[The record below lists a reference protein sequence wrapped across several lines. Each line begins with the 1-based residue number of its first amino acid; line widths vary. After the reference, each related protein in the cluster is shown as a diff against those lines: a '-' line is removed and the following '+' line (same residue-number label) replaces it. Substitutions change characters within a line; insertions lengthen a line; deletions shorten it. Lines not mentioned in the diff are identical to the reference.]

1 MFREVHKTRQL
12 TSTIILVKFSFY
24 NNQNQM
30 TNHDRKWKYIWN
42 LGFET
47 LYTNSSNLS
56 CLILMKIMHGGKHW
70 IYQFLYKCTDL
81 MKMISSQSFFYQFV
95 KTGKCYVC
103 NYTSILRKQ
112 RNLSLQ
118 QVGKEKLITKVCSV
132 HIFNRRCFGIQINIL
147 NILITIM
154 EVFFLLLWWLY
165 YISLTKALCYIKN
178 FWK

>member
-30 TNHDRKWKYIWN
+30 TNHDRKWKCIWN

-56 CLILMKIMHGGKHW
+56 CLILMKIMHRGKHW

-118 QVGKEKLITKVCSV
+118 QVGKEKLITEVCSV
-132 HIFNRRCFGIQINIL
+132 HIFNRCFGIQINIL